1 LFNKRKFKKL
11 LERREWDYEINLTE
25 DVLKELNAKAYAITV
40 KEDKTL
46 NQWLDEQLK
55 VGLIVESSS
64 QYVALYF
71 ILQRK
76 MDYYD

>member
-25 DVLKELNAKAYAITV
+25 DVLKELNAKAYAMTV
-40 KEDKTL
+40 KEDKIL

>member
-1 LFNKRKFKKL
+1 MFNKRKFKKL

-25 DVLKELNAKAYAITV
+25 DVLKELNAKAYAMTV

>member
-25 DVLKELNAKAYAITV
+25 DVLKELNAKAYAMTV